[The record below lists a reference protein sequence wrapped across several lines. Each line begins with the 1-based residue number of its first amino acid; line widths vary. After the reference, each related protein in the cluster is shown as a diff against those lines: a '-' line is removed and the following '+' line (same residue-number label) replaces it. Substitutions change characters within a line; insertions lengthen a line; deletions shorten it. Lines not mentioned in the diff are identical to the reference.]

1 MKNVYL
7 ENTNNHHDKF
17 YHMIEN
23 KDGASFT
30 ASWGRIGSTG
40 RTQIYGMNEWDKIY
54 NNKINKGYKSQYH
67 NSPSNRNPNYTN
79 WIQGLSKAERKKQG
93 ITIVQ
98 PLVQP
103 KKAKEGFTD
112 KKIQNNYGFKDNESP
127 KIHYDVGNVDVEVN
141 HSHQNKLRILQ
152 MTMENWQYNEGGR
165 LPLDSKQG
173 RLFEADL
180 HKVRDLM
187 ESGREILTQEEML
200 DMNVLFKTYGGI
212 RKSPITS
219 DELHED
225 GRSTQ

>member
-1 MKNVYL
+1 MSVILGKN
-7 ENTNNHHDKF
+7 K
-17 YHMIEN
+17 
-23 KDGASFT
+23 
-30 ASWGRIGSTG
+30 
-40 RTQIYGMNEWDKIY
+40 
-54 NNKINKGYKSQYH
+54 
-67 NSPSNRNPNYTN
+67 PTN
-79 WIQGLSKAERKKQG
+79 WIQGMSIAQRKKQG
-93 ITIVQ
+93 ITTVK
-98 PLVQP
+98 PS
-103 KKAKEGFTD
+103 KKTD
-112 KKIQNNYGFKDNESP
+112 KKI
-127 KIHYDVGNVDVEVN
+127 HYNVGQVDVEVN

-200 DMNVLFKTYGGI
+200 DMNILFKTYGGI